1 MKMNKLM
8 TGAFAL
14 TVATSATLPAFADGE
29 TPPPPVVSGVTMT
42 QAFDRKVTINYTL
55 ADGPAVITLDVQT
68 NATPNAAAD
77 DPGWTSIG
85 GEAIWNAAGD
95 VWKKVEGDTTH
106 TITWRPDQS
115 WPGHKIT
122 GNGARAVVTA
132 WATNNTPD
140 YMVVD
145 LEVANSVRFYPAVEF
160 LPKASFK
167 QEGAA
172 ITNNPA
178 YKKTALVMRKIEAAG
193 IEWTMG
199 STSVETQRN
208 AAREGTHKVEFADNY
223 YIGVFEVTQT
233 QWQKITGYNPSNFT
247 AENAMRPVEKVSYTD
262 IRQGQGTASTAA
274 SATAGV
280 YPAAPYGNSF
290 LGKLRTT
297 TGIDFD
303 LPSEG
308 QWEFAARAGHYSGYW
323 NDGTSIQNKDTDAN
337 LNRLGR
343 YLKNP
348 STNSSTSPAATIL
361 PANGGTAIVG
371 SYAPSDWGLYDMHGN
386 VFNWCLDWFAN
397 DITALNGAVNTT
409 TSSQRVLRGG
419 CWHDAA
425 GISRP
430 AIRGLIEPNT
440 RNANFGFR
448 VACPVGIQ

>member
-85 GEAIWNAAGD
+85 GEAIWNAVGD

-303 LPSEG
+303 LPTEG

-323 NDGTSIQNKDTDAN
+323 NDGTAIQNKDVDTN

-348 STNSSTSPAATIL
+348 STNTSSSPAATIL

-371 SYAPSDWGLYDMHGN
+371 SYAPNTWGIYDTAGN
-386 VFNWCLDWFAN
+386 AWELCLDWFEA
-397 DITALNGAVNTT
+397 DITANGGAANIDLSVPAKTL
-409 TSSQRVLRGG
+409 SGASGESRARRGG
-419 CWHDAA
+419 CWSLAA
-425 GISRP
+425 KDCR
-430 AIRGLIEPNT
+430 ATT
-440 RNANFGFR
+440 RR
-448 VACPVGIQ
+448 